1 MKNSPRL
8 DGQSLA
14 IGVLSVT
21 ACVLFVGLLIVT
33 SLPKPALAIGQSD
46 QSGDFKMLTQQISNS
61 VEALVVI
68 DAASKQMNYYWLDYS
83 RKQLQLVQPNVP
95 LDRLPGGGAAPE
107 GRQAPP

>member
-1 MKNSPRL
+1 MKDAQRL

-21 ACVLFVGLLIVT
+21 ACVLFVGLLVVT

-61 VEALVVI
+61 TEALVII
-68 DAASKQMNYYWLDYS
+68 DAASKQMNFYWLDYS
-83 RKQLQLVQPNVP
+83 RKQLQLVQTNVP
-95 LDRLPGGGAAPE
+95 LDRLPGGDAAPA
-107 GRQAPP
+107 GRQGP